1 MSSASVISVWLSNAI
16 TVVIIPLVLKV
27 IAVLV
32 IWFVGVKLIQFAR
45 KFLKNLLEKGHADK
59 GVISFLDNFV
69 KFGLYALLI
78 VMILQWFGI
87 DTTGLAAVVA
97 SAGVA
102 IGLALQGSLSNLAG
116 GVLILLLKP
125 FKVGDYIIAS
135 GLEGVVSEIQM
146 FSTKLITA
154 DNRVCVIPNG
164 TLSNG
169 NIVNVTA
176 LDKRRIDIPVGV
188 SYDSDLKTAKA
199 VLTAMIMDCPYTLK
213 GEANDV
219 FVSELAD
226 SSVVLNV
233 RAWVKTG
240 DFWPAK
246 AFLTENI
253 KLTLD
258 ANHIEIPFNQVDVHM
273 AK

>member
-1 MSSASVISVWLSNAI
+1 MGIKVLSWIGVMFSTVILPFLLKI
-16 TVVIIPLVLKV
+16 IGILVV
-27 IAVLV
+27 
-32 IWFVGVKLIQFAR
+32 WFVGAKMIKYAR
-45 KFLKNLLEKGHADK
+45 KLVKELLEKGHADK
-59 GVISFLDNFV
+59 GVISFLDNLV

-78 VMILQWFGI
+78 VIILGMFGVEPASI
-87 DTTGLAAVVA
+87 VAVVA

-102 IGLALQGSLSNLAG
+102 VGLALQGSLSNLAG

-125 FKVGDYIIAS
+125 FKVGDYIVAS

-176 LDKRRIDIPVGV
+176 MDKRRIDIPVGV
-188 SYDSDLKTAKA
+188 SYSSDLKTAKA
-199 VLTAMIMDCPYTLK
+199 VLTTMIMNCPYTLK
-213 GEANDV
+213 EETNEV

-246 AFLTENI
+246 AYLTENT

-258 ANHIEIPFNQVDVHM
+258 ANNIEIPFNQVDVHI